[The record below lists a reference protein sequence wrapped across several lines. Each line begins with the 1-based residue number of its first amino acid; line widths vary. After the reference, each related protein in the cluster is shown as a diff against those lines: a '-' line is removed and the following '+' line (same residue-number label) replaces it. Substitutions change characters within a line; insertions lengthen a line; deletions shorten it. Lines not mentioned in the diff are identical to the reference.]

1 LAEIIPAVTVPP
13 NPKGFP
19 IAKTQSPTLELEESP
34 HLRAFNFFFD
44 STFNTAI
51 STFGSLPINSAFSF
65 VSS

>member
-1 LAEIIPAVTVPP
+1 MPAVTVPP

-34 HLRAFNFFFD
+34 HLRAFNYFFD